1 MSVPSSS
8 DEKESVV
15 EPHKDEFDVSDSDDG
30 GLAKKVLSKQ
40 KKPAIAKKVVTTSK
54 RKKDSTTDDA
64 SKTTAL
70 KAKVAPKKMKK
81 AIVESDSGS
90 DFNDAPPA
98 REKPAGKLFVVKLI

>member
-30 GLAKKVLSKQ
+30 GLAKKVISKQ
-40 KKPAIAKKVVTTSK
+40 KKPAIAKKKVVTTSK

-81 AIVESDSGS
+81 ATVESDSGS
-90 DFNDAPPA
+90 DFNDAPPS
-98 REKPAGKLFVVKLI
+98 REKPAGKLFFV

>member
-30 GLAKKVLSKQ
+30 GLAKKVISKQ
-40 KKPAIAKKVVTTSK
+40 KKPAIAKKKVVTTSK
-54 RKKDSTTDDA
+54 RKQDSTDDGL
-64 SKTTAL
+64 KTTAL
-70 KAKVAPKKMKK
+70 KTKVAPKKMKK
-81 AIVESDSGS
+81 ATVESDSGS

-98 REKPAGKLFVVKLI
+98 REKPAGKLFFV